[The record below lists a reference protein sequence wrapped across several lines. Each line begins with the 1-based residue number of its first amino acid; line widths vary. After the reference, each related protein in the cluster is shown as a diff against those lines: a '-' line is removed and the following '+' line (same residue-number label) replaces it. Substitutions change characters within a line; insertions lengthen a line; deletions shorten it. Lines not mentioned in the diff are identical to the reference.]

1 MSLGKNAAYPAA
13 ELSKKNLM
21 RRRPMHQ
28 PSHKSLGGAFA
39 IPEFTPPLRQK
50 KLQRKGEE

>member
-1 MSLGKNAAYPAA
+1 MSLGKSAAYPAA
-13 ELSKKNLM
+13 ELSKKTLM

-39 IPEFTPPLRQK
+39 IPELTPPIRQQNF
-50 KLQRKGEE
+50 QRKGE